1 MRMLQPDITGPSSIE
16 ITVNSPQIINEL
28 NELKADMEKYLR
40 PRLQNNELSMSF
52 RLTEQETA
60 QRSYSKQEYLQELE
74 KMNPSLTSLIK
85 ELELE
90 FD

>member
-1 MRMLQPDITGPSSIE
+1 
-16 ITVNSPQIINEL
+16 L